1 MRLLNN
7 LGIGWKGL
15 LPVLL
20 LSLAA
25 AGLVWFAA
33 MKLERLDAEYRD
45 LVERQDP
52 ALLQMARANARV
64 GDIVRLNY
72 QLAAETDENRLKAA
86 MVELRATLSEL
97 DTRAAAVTRL
107 AEPAVARRFSG
118 LVAEVKEI
126 GREDNEA
133 IKASLINTDESNAQA
148 LKITQEETGPKLAQL
163 RRTIG
168 ALVDEM
174 QEANARRAREA
185 SAAAAS
191 DRTLL
196 WITAGAALVLI
207 LPLAFFIVR
216 SGIAMPLRRLSATMT
231 DLAQGKLDVAVDGAE
246 RADEVGLMARSV
258 EVFKQNGI
266 EARRLAAEAEENRV
280 REAQRQRDEE
290 ARERAQA
297 EERRQREDAERRA
310 EEKRRH
316 DAEEA
321 ERRQAAERQAEQER
335 ARIEAEQ
342 QRKAA
347 LRKMADDFEAAVGG
361 VVNAVAA
368 AATEMQSTAGS
379 MTGIANSTTQQSLT
393 AAAATEQAAANVQ
406 TVASASEEL
415 AASIREISTQ
425 VSSAS
430 RIAVGAVDQAQAT
443 DAIVQGL
450 SAAADKIG
458 AVVALITNIAG
469 QTNLLALNATI
480 EAARAGEAGKGF
492 AVVAS
497 EVKSLANQTTKA
509 TEEIG
514 QQIGEVQ
521 EATRKA
527 VEAIR
532 TIGGTINQISE
543 INGSIA
549 SAVEEQGA
557 ATNEIARNVEQAAS
571 GTQEASSS
579 VTSVNRSAGEAGAAA
594 NQVLTASGE
603 LSALAERLRG
613 EVGNFLAQVRAG

>member
-310 EEKRRH
+310 EEKRR
-316 DAEEA
+316 
-321 ERRQAAERQAEQER
+321 
-335 ARIEAEQ
+335 
-342 QRKAA
+342 
-347 LRKMADDFEAAVGG
+347 
-361 VVNAVAA
+361 
-368 AATEMQSTAGS
+368 
-379 MTGIANSTTQQSLT
+379 
-393 AAAATEQAAANVQ
+393 
-406 TVASASEEL
+406 
-415 AASIREISTQ
+415 
-425 VSSAS
+425 
-430 RIAVGAVDQAQAT
+430 
-443 DAIVQGL
+443 
-450 SAAADKIG
+450 
-458 AVVALITNIAG
+458 
-469 QTNLLALNATI
+469 
-480 EAARAGEAGKGF
+480 
-492 AVVAS
+492 
-497 EVKSLANQTTKA
+497 
-509 TEEIG
+509 
-514 QQIGEVQ
+514 
-521 EATRKA
+521 
-527 VEAIR
+527 
-532 TIGGTINQISE
+532 
-543 INGSIA
+543 
-549 SAVEEQGA
+549 
-557 ATNEIARNVEQAAS
+557 
-571 GTQEASSS
+571 
-579 VTSVNRSAGEAGAAA
+579 
-594 NQVLTASGE
+594 
-603 LSALAERLRG
+603 
-613 EVGNFLAQVRAG
+613 